1 MLKARILKRAGNP
14 VEAAKAIDEGRSLD
28 TADRFI
34 NSKCAKYLLR
44 AEQIDLAIERM
55 AEFIREGRSTIE
67 HLNDYQTSWFQLEM
81 ARTYKHLDKRGHA
94 LRCCHQIAEHFQEF
108 FEDQLDFHAYC
119 IRKTTLTSYVN
130 MLKLKDN
137 LRSHKFYFQVR
148 ICKN

>member
-1 MLKARILKRAGNP
+1 MLKARILKRAGDP
-14 VEAAKAIDEGRSLD
+14 VGAAGTIDEGRSLD

-55 AEFIREGRSTIE
+55 AEFIREGRSTLE
-67 HLNDYQTSWFQLEM
+67 HLNDYQTSWFQVEM
-81 ARTYKHLDKRGHA
+81 AKAYKRLDKRGHA
-94 LRCCHQIAEHFQEF
+94 LRCCHQIAEHFNEF

-137 LRSHKFYFQVR
+137 LCSHKFYFQVR
-148 ICKN
+148 MS